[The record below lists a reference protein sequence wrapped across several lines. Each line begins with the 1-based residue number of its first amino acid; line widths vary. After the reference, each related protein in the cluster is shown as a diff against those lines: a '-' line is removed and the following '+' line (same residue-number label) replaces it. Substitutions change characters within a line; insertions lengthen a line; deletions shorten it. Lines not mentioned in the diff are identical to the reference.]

1 MSIGS
6 TRDCSQ
12 LRCPEGPHLDSV
24 VVLQGGSLPLTGSIC
39 CLASERGSLPIQVRR
54 PQLLGLPSNPILDD
68 LFPHQLQ
75 LPALFLQQLL
85 LVLLCSHPP
94 TGCGISG
101 SISLW
106 RAWMRRMEWRRWA
119 GCNERL
125 LCQDALHPAWFTSAW
140 SFCSGRRLPLC
151 NDFPMRL
158 QLLFRLKLLA

>member
-24 VVLQGGSLPLTGSIC
+24 VVLQGGRLPLTGNIC
-39 CLASERGSLPIQVRR
+39 CLASERGLLPIQIRS
-54 PQLLGLPSNPILDD
+54 PQSLCLPSNPILDD

-85 LVLLCSHPP
+85 LVLLRSHPP

-101 SISLW
+101 RISLW
-106 RAWMRRMEWRRWA
+106 RAWMRRMEWRRRA
-119 GCNERL
+119 GCNESL
-125 LCQDALHPAWFTSAW
+125 LCQDALHPAWLTSALF
-140 SFCSGRRLPLC
+140 FCSGGSLPLC